1 MNHVQ
6 KHPTIL
12 ATKDQLFKTNLGN
25 VEVLQI
31 ISQTKLLLTQKY
43 FSVSDWLNA
52 IGEFLISLSR

>member
-43 FSVSDWLNA
+43 FSVSEID
-52 IGEFLISLSR
+52 

>member
-31 ISQTKLLLTQKY
+31 ISQTKLLLTQK
-43 FSVSDWLNA
+43 
-52 IGEFLISLSR
+52 IFLRFRNRLTNNSLH